1 MPRLPR
7 TALIGAAGALAAFAL
22 FFGDGSTYPP
32 LVWIGGLAVLAAAV
46 GVALVLLGVL
56 VSEAGWVRGP
66 ALLGWF
72 VLWNG
77 SIVWSLQP
85 DRSWEYFNRG
95 IVYFA
100 FALLGV
106 LVGAASTRSVRAV
119 ALGLLG
125 LFGAVLVGSEQG
137 DPEPRARRRAD
148 RAAARAAR
156 LLERARARRGDDASA
171 RFVGGARE
179 HPWLL
184 RVASVVVVGFAAVV
198 VVLLYSRGGV
208 VVALLAPA
216 AYIALTRSGSR
227 RPPCWP
233 WRSCR
238 LQCSALAFQ
247 QPGLVED
254 GQSYDERLRAGLW
267 FAIGL
272 LAAGAVV
279 AGSRISQ

>member
-1 MPRLPR
+1 MPRGLPR
-7 TALIGAAGALAAFAL
+7 TALIGAAGVLAAFAL

-56 VSEAGWVRGP
+56 AFPKLDGFGVAFL

-77 SIVWSLQP
+77 LSIVWSLQP

-125 LFGAVLVGSEQG
+125 AFRGRAALGAPGQG
-137 DPEPRARRRAD
+137 DPEPRAGRRAD
-148 RAAARAAR
+148 RAAARAAG
-156 LLERARARRGDDASA
+156 LLERARARR
-171 RFVGGARE
+171 
-179 HPWLL
+179 
-184 RVASVVVVGFAAVV
+184 
-198 VVLLYSRGGV
+198 
-208 VVALLAPA
+208 
-216 AYIALTRSGSR
+216 R
-227 RPPCWP
+227 R
-233 WRSCR
+233 
-238 LQCSALAFQ
+238 
-247 QPGLVED
+247 
-254 GQSYDERLRAGLW
+254 
-267 FAIGL
+267 
-272 LAAGAVV
+272 
-279 AGSRISQ
+279 

>member
-1 MPRLPR
+1 MPRGLPR
-7 TALIGAAGALAAFAL
+7 TALIGAAGVLAAFAL

-56 VSEAGWVRGP
+56 AFPKLDGFGVAFL

-77 SIVWSLQP
+77 LSIVWSLQP

-125 LFGAVLVGSEQG
+125 VFGAVLLWALLGKVIPNLVPDGE
-137 DPEPRARRRAD
+137 RI
-148 RAAARAAR
+148 AR
-156 LLERARARRGDDASA
+156 LREPLDYWNALAL
-171 RFVGGARE
+171 VGAMTLPLALWAAVRRE

-184 RVASVVVVGFAAVV
+184 RVASVVVAFAAARRGAAH
-198 VVLLYSRGGV
+198 LFARRRRRRAARAGGV
-208 VVALLAPA
+208 
-216 AYIALTRSGSR
+216 TSR
-227 RPPCWP
+227 
-233 WRSCR
+233 
-238 LQCSALAFQ
+238 
-247 QPGLVED
+247 
-254 GQSYDERLRAGLW
+254 
-267 FAIGL
+267 
-272 LAAGAVV
+272 
-279 AGSRISQ
+279 